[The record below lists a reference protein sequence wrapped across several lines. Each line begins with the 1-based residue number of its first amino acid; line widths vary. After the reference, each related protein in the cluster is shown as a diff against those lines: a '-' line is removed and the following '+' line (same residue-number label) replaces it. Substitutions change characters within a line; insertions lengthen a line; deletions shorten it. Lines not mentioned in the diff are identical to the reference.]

1 MSLKHILSESNLCT
15 ITGVQDGD
23 LQPNCPDLRI
33 DRVFAIGEDVFEL
46 SETSN
51 RMRSSVEILP
61 DADGWFSLPVGT
73 YDVTTSNTVEVGEG
87 YAGWVIQRSTLLRNN
102 ITAQSAI
109 YDSGYSGVVG
119 CRMQVGSGPAR
130 IQRGTRIAQ
139 FVLVEAETLTK
150 YNGSYG
156 NSGYHDKK
164 YTS

>member
-1 MSLKHILSESNLCT
+1 MKHILSTSNLCT

-33 DRVFAIGEDVFEL
+33 DRVFVIGDDTFEL
-46 SETSN
+46 SEDSKK
-51 RMRSSVEILP
+51 MRSSEELLP
-61 DADGWFSLPVGT
+61 DVDGWFNLPIGT
-73 YDVTTSNTVEVGEG
+73 YDVTTYNTVEISEG

-109 YDSGYSGVVG
+109 YDSGYYGVVG

-156 NSGYHDKK
+156 NSGKHDKK

>member
-1 MSLKHILSESNLCT
+1 MSMKHILSESNLCT
-15 ITGVQDGD
+15 ITSVQEGD

-33 DRVFAIGEDVFEL
+33 DRVFAIGEDIFEL
-46 SETSN
+46 SEDSKK
-51 RMRSSVEILP
+51 MRSSVEILP
-61 DADGWFSLPVGT
+61 DADGWFNLPIGT
-73 YDVTTSNTVEVGEG
+73 YDVTTYNTVEISEG

-109 YDSGYSGVVG
+109 YDSGYHGVVG

-156 NSGYHDKK
+156 NSGNHDKK